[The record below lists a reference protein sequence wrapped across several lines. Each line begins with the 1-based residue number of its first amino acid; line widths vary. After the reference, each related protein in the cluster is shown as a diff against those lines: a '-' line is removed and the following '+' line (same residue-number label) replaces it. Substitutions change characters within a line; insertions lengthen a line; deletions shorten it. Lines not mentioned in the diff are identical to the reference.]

1 MFSRWAI
8 RHKLT
13 LCLAMLIAIVGALSF
28 SSFQGVYSYRRLAR
42 SISTRAKEL
51 PLAEAINQNSDDLQT
66 MLNIYRNDDV
76 PLTTKA
82 VTQFN
87 NQLDLIEF
95 STHQYNLQLST
106 SQQEGEIIGNIHQ
119 EQELIRDVNQQVQLI
134 RQQIRRATSGNA
146 SDSYAVIGVA
156 LRHVKLRTAQLPKIL
171 QNRMDSLVDEVRL
184 QYRTWIVITWITS
197 ITAAILLIQVFR
209 MVHAWIVRPFGKL
222 ITGSR
227 RVASGDL
234 EYEIVTDTDDEVSE
248 LALAMNNMT
257 RNFKLIRDD
266 LDQQVKIRT
275 QEAIRSEQL
284 ASVGFLAAGVS
295 HEINNPLATI
305 AICAESLE
313 SRVAE
318 LIAESASPQNDEQ
331 INIIQKYLNQ
341 IQQEAFRCKGIT
353 EQLLDFSRGGDI
365 QRQST
370 ELSAIIQ
377 DTVDMIQHLGK
388 YKQKKI
394 VVDIKS
400 PATAMVH
407 SHEIKQAVLNL
418 VTNALDS
425 ISRNGR
431 VVITLDGNK
440 SSATI
445 TVSDDGCGMSEEVL
459 GQVFEPFFTRRQNK
473 QGTGLGL
480 SITYRIISEHGG
492 IITAAS
498 PGLNQGSVFTVKLPV
513 TTQALTNERGYGH
526 DERGHQVA

>member
-8 RHKLT
+8 RYKLT

-66 MLNIYRNDDV
+66 LLNTYRNDDV
-76 PLTTKA
+76 PLTEKA
-82 VTQFN
+82 IRRVN
-87 NQLDLIEF
+87 DHLDLIES
-95 STHQYNLQLST
+95 STQQYNLQLST

-134 RQQIRRATSGNA
+134 RQQIRRANQRDA
-146 SDSYAVIGVA
+146 FDSYAVIGVA
-156 LRHVKLRTAQLPKIL
+156 LGQVKLRTAQLPKIL

-184 QYRTWIVITWITS
+184 QYRTWIVITWLTS
-197 ITAAILLIQVFR
+197 ITAAILLIQLFR

-234 EYEIVTDTDDEVSE
+234 EYEIVTDTDDEVAE

-313 SRVAE
+313 TRVAE
-318 LIAESASPQNDEQ
+318 LIAETVSPQNDEQ
-331 INIIQKYLNQ
+331 VKIIQKYLKQ

-353 EQLLDFSRGGDI
+353 EKLLDFSRGGDV

-370 ELSAIIQ
+370 QLAPIIE
-377 DTVDMIQHLGK
+377 DTVELIQHLGK
-388 YKQKKI
+388 YKHKQLI
-394 VVDIKS
+394 VRIETPV
-400 PATAMVH
+400 TAVVH
-407 SHEIKQAVLNL
+407 RHEIKQVILNL
-418 VTNALDS
+418 LTNALDS
-425 ISRNGR
+425 VVQQGNVMITLAGNAQAA
-431 VVITLDGNK
+431 VITV
-440 SSATI
+440 T
-445 TVSDDGCGMSEEVL
+445 DDGCGMDNEVL
-459 GQVFEPFFTRRQNK
+459 GHVFEPFFTRRQNG

-480 SITYRIISEHGG
+480 SITYRIVSEHGG
-492 IITAAS
+492 TITAQS
-498 PGLNQGSVFTVKLPV
+498 DGSGKGSTFTVRLPLS
-513 TTQALTNERGYGH
+513 THSLINERDYEDGQ
-526 DERGHQVA
+526 RGQVA